1 MRFEINNERHHAFLH
16 VSAQV
21 VGRDHTDWSDCF
33 FEFDALEVEGVGLL
47 TDFDK
52 ADEYLDGMLDKY
64 LEDFAF
70 GHDWSES
77 FADKLAA
84 MADDAMDRMKEGD
97 L

>member
-16 VSAQV
+16 V
-21 VGRDHTDWSDCF
+21 
-33 FEFDALEVEGVGLL
+33 
-47 TDFDK
+47 
-52 ADEYLDGMLDKY
+52 
-64 LEDFAF
+64 